1 MEPIRVLI
9 VEDHNVVR
17 QGLAALLNVVD
28 GLTVVGE
35 AADGLDAIDAFHK
48 HQPDVTLID
57 LRMPRMGGV
66 EVIQRIRSET
76 PQARFIVLTTYDGDE
91 DIYRALKAG
100 ARAYLL
106 KGMTREDL
114 VTTIRAV
121 HAGRAHGHRGIDSAG
136 VRCFERDC
144 EWKEQQGDCF
154 RVECFR
160 GDGEDPH
167 QQFAGQAGRDGPDP
181 GGDGGHPARSC
192 SSRVFEKGQIM
203 RMRGAV
209 LCASIVALL
218 AFQAPAQRTAW
229 RQATAAELAS
239 VLPSRAP
246 VENEHIE
253 TEMRTASGI
262 VDERGHFIAGVVLIT
277 AGYSADG
284 KYSHYLIVQAP
295 VRIGDILLK
304 RGEYAFGWT
313 RAETGETLSV
323 HFNVA
328 ATGALVG
335 TTDAH
340 RIKDPTRLESLHIWP
355 PEEKAMI
362 QIGRFGIPY
371 KLGSD

>member
-1 MEPIRVLI
+1 
-9 VEDHNVVR
+9 
-17 QGLAALLNVVD
+17 
-28 GLTVVGE
+28 
-35 AADGLDAIDAFHK
+35 
-48 HQPDVTLID
+48 
-57 LRMPRMGGV
+57 
-66 EVIQRIRSET
+66 
-76 PQARFIVLTTYDGDE
+76 
-91 DIYRALKAG
+91 
-100 ARAYLL
+100 
-106 KGMTREDL
+106 
-114 VTTIRAV
+114 
-121 HAGRAHGHRGIDSAG
+121 
-136 VRCFERDC
+136 
-144 EWKEQQGDCF
+144 
-154 RVECFR
+154 
-160 GDGEDPH
+160 
-167 QQFAGQAGRDGPDP
+167 
-181 GGDGGHPARSC
+181 
-192 SSRVFEKGQIM
+192 M